1 MACPGGCFN
10 GGGQLRKKEESLDA
24 LRDEY
29 ESLSQKFLTLRYF
42 YENQAAASLAQA
54 IHEGVSPLATRQSI
68 EYNIQPLQAS
78 DNPVQMK
85 W

>member
-10 GGGQLRKKEESLDA
+10 GGGQLRKKDSNLEAVRE
-24 LRDEY
+24 EY
-29 ESLSQKFLTLRYF
+29 ESLSQKFLTCRYF
-42 YENQAAASLAQA
+42 YANKSAADLARA
-54 IHEGVSPLATRQSI
+54 ILDGTTPLATRESI

>member
-10 GGGQLRKKEESLDA
+10 GGGQVRKKDASMEE
-24 LRDEY
+24 LREEY
-29 ESLSQKFLTLRYF
+29 ECLSQKFLTPRYF
-42 YENQAAASLAQA
+42 YDNQQAAELARA
-54 IHEGVSPLATRQSI
+54 ICEGKSPLATRQSI